1 MASNPVS
8 LLNSANQSI
17 TAQGLAMARLSS
29 GARINASK
37 DDAAGLATATRLATQ
52 LGGSSQAA
60 SNISS
65 GLALTDI
72 AGAALGQTSDTLQR
86 MRELAVQASNGT
98 NNSSDLQ
105 AIQKEFTQL
114 SQSLDQ
120 TSSQAQYNGQNLL
133 DGSFNAT
140 LQTGPNTGDTQQL
153 AWGSVSTQ
161 ALGLSNVDVSSS
173 ANASSALGAID
184 QALSTV
190 DAQQSSLGA
199 SQASLNAAA
208 NNLSVTYDNLASAQ
222 GQINDTDYAKESGSL
237 AQSSV
242 NQAMSLKMLAI
253 YNAGQTNV
261 LSVFPGG
268 LSLTTKA

>member
-17 TAQGLAMARLSS
+17 NAQGLAIARLSS
-29 GARINASK
+29 GVRINSSK
-37 DDAAGLATATRLATQ
+37 DDAAGLAIATQLATQ
-52 LGGSSQAA
+52 MGSNSQAV

-98 NNSSDLQ
+98 NNSSDVQ
-105 AIQKEFTQL
+105 AIQKEFSQL

-120 TSSQAQYNGQNLL
+120 ASSQTQYNGQNLL

-140 LQTGPNTGDTQQL
+140 LQTGPNAGDTQQL
-153 AWGSVSTQ
+153 VWGSVSTQ
-161 ALGLSNVDVSSS
+161 ALGLANVDVSSS

-190 DAQQSSLGA
+190 GAQQSSIGA

-222 GQINDTDYAKESGSL
+222 GQINDTDYASESASL
-237 AQSSV
+237 AQSNAS
-242 NQAMSLKMLAI
+242 QEISLKMLAI
-253 YNAGQTNV
+253 YNANQTNV